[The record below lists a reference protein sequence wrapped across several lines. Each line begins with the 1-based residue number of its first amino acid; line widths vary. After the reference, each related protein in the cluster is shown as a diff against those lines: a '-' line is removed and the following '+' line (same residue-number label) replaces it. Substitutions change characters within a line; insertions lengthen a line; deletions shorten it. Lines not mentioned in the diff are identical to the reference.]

1 MWTKGKFLSL
11 KETAK
16 HRFAADALRRVW
28 EGGGDIASYRQLEEW
43 LELKPLANAHKLL
56 SDRYHFHLLKAD
68 LSLKEHNLLPKIHT
82 GDAPSDE
89 PFLPIAIYL
98 DNLRSAHNVGAIL
111 RTTEA
116 FRLGS
121 VYFSPDSPNSSNPK
135 VQKTSKQTFDL
146 VPNFQVSS
154 FDALPRPFI
163 ALETVPN
170 APSIFDFDFPL
181 SFTLLLGNEE
191 YGLSDASLK
200 VADHTVQIPLPG
212 SKNSLNVASAFA
224 IAAAVIRQKITACL
238 K

>member
-11 KETAK
+11 KVQAQ
-16 HRFAADALRRVW
+16 HRFAADALRQIW
-28 EGGGDIASYRQLEEW
+28 EGGDMASYRQIEEW
-43 LELKPLANAHKLL
+43 LELQPIAHNYKRL
-56 SDRYHFHLLKAD
+56 SDRYHFHLSKAN
-68 LSLKEHNLLPKIHT
+68 LSLKEHNLLPRIQA

-89 PFLPIAIYL
+89 PFQPIAIYL

-116 FRLGS
+116 FRLGT
-121 VYFSPDSPNSSNPK
+121 VYFSPDTPNPSNPK

-146 VPNFQVSS
+146 VPTFSIVSL
-154 FDALPRPFI
+154 DALPKPLI

-170 APSIFDFDFPL
+170 AHSLFDFDFPS

-200 VADHTVQIPLPG
+200 LADHVVQIPLPG

-224 IAAAVIRQKITACL
+224 IAAAVIRQKITATL